1 MRRSANHSSR
11 QVAAAASVIFV
22 CMWMFCIKLDFL
34 CARVI
39 RNETL
44 SSVCTSGLTFDI
56 LVKTEE
62 EISHLLA
69 ANGG

>member
-44 SSVCTSGLTFDI
+44 SSVFTSGFVIVIAVVIVDD
-56 LVKTEE
+56 
-62 EISHLLA
+62 SGLLLYLHVL
-69 ANGG
+69 